1 MMAKIKVTDK
11 SGVVR
16 EIEAPGDGRPLMR
29 LLMDHGFDVGLCGGN
44 CSCGTCV
51 GRFQLEWHQRFS
63 PADQV
68 EKELL
73 SVADD
78 PGSLR
83 LTCMIPF
90 TEELDGVEFVLVPLE

>member
-1 MMAKIKVTDK
+1 MMARIKVTDK

-16 EIEAPGDGRPLMR
+16 VIEAPADGTPLMR
-29 LLMDHGFDVGLCGGN
+29 LLMDHGCDVGLCGGN

-51 GRFQLEWHQRFS
+51 ARFQAEWHQRLK

-68 EKELL
+68 ENALL

-90 TEELDGVEFVLVPLE
+90 TEELDGVELALVPLE